1 MTIPNRPTGYHGFK
15 LAIEEATTSLGGPWA
30 RKAVANLFTGQL
42 YREIKATTGAYYHQ
56 WGDAWTQA
64 TDADFDRATTACT
77 EYLSR
82 SRPEPSLEAEWQGV
96 HLRIRGND
104 AYLEG
109 GGQALLVAMAAGH
122 GEQWMIHVTDYGEKI
137 LSETNHYRSSSPKST
152 HARSQ
157 EAALKSLRRIVQT
170 FFGVELSPPM
180 AQAEEEAPPRHP

>member
-1 MTIPNRPTGYHGFK
+1 MPLSNRPTGYHGFK
-15 LAIEEATTSLGGPWA
+15 LAIEEATASLGGPWA

-42 YREIKATTGAYYHQ
+42 YREIQTTTGAYYHQ

-64 TDADFDRATTACT
+64 TDADFDRATIVCT

-82 SRPEPSLEAEWQGV
+82 SRPEPTLEAEWQGV

-109 GGQALLVAMAAGH
+109 GGQALLVAMAGGQ
-122 GEQWMIHVTDYGEKI
+122 GEQWMIHITDYGEKI
-137 LSETNHYRSSSPKST
+137 LTETKHYLSNSPKST

-170 FFGVELSPPM
+170 FFKVELSPP
-180 AQAEEEAPPRHP
+180 ASSPDDTPASPLP